1 MKDKI
6 MKQLPNI
13 ITITRIISL
22 IIGFILFRKGNFIPA
37 IIFYIYGAVSD
48 FIDGYLA
55 RKLNAY
61 SRLGKYLDAVSDK
74 MYSLSV
80 MILLIIHRS
89 SLIIIPLLLE
99 CIISLINYKIIIKY
113 KSTYTERVGKHKMN
127 LEFLMLIFSM
137 ISIKIKYFSI
147 VFYIF
152 LILTIYFQVQSIFS
166 YVNQLHNK
174 SEEERIDLNGK
185 SLIAKVK
192 FLFEEFITY
201 LIHPVKIIK

>member
-22 IIGFILFRKGNFIPA
+22 IIGFILFCSGAFVPA

-80 MILLIIHRS
+80 MVLLIIYRS
-89 SLIIIPLLLE
+89 PLIIIPLLLE

>member
-1 MKDKI
+1 
-6 MKQLPNI
+6 
-13 ITITRIISL
+13 
-22 IIGFILFRKGNFIPA
+22 
-37 IIFYIYGAVSD
+37 
-48 FIDGYLA
+48 
-55 RKLNAY
+55 
-61 SRLGKYLDAVSDK
+61 
-74 MYSLSV
+74 
-80 MILLIIHRS
+80 
-89 SLIIIPLLLE
+89 
-99 CIISLINYKIIIKY
+99 
-113 KSTYTERVGKHKMN
+113 
-127 LEFLMLIFSM
+127 MLYN

>member
-137 ISIKIKYFSI
+137 ISIKIKCFSI